1 MAQAQFLFFRSKL
14 PLHIFL
20 SLSLSLSKD
29 HGEGDEG
36 DEGHEE
42 ERDREGEAREDG
54 CVPWD
59 QGKDWER
66 AEEERFDEE
75 QEREDREPEAC
86 EREEGLHPHQGLD
99 RGRDQGAQVPW
110 PQGLHRGEEGLGPLQ
125 EGEGV
130 LWQLSS
136 SCVLS
141 RQGMMIALL

>member
-1 MAQAQFLFFRSKL
+1 MGLKLSSCSFEVNYPFLY
-14 PLHIFL
+14 L
-20 SLSLSLSKD
+20 SLFKD

-54 CVPWD
+54 CVPW
-59 QGKDWER
+59 
-66 AEEERFDEE
+66 
-75 QEREDREPEAC
+75 
-86 EREEGLHPHQGLD
+86 EEGLHPHQGLD

>member
-1 MAQAQFLFFRSKL
+1 MGAQAQFLLFRSKL

-20 SLSLSLSKD
+20 SLFPKIMAKAMKAMKAMKKSVIAK
-29 HGEGDEG
+29 
-36 DEGHEE
+36 
-42 ERDREGEAREDG
+42 
-54 CVPWD
+54 
-59 QGKDWER
+59 GKLAKMVVFR
-66 AEEERFDEE
+66 GTKAKTGSGLKKRFDEE
-75 QEREDREPEAC
+75 QEREDREPEAEC